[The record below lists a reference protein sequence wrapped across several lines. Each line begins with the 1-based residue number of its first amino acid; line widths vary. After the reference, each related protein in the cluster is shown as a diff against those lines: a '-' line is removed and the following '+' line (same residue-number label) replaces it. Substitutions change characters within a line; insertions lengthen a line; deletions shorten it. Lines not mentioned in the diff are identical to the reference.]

1 MKKPIAM
8 LFGFGMLS
16 LTACSNGFEAAQ
28 LDVSNAIKANQ
39 AAATYDAWHASEDS
53 PEHVFEKWREEISK
67 EGMTAADVCQALK
80 EMDVKHLTLF
90 EQELDEEVNQDIVK
104 DCASEL
110 TSRLNDYY
118 RDDRAT
124 LTTNLGNFFDEETVF
139 TAPGKQTV
147 VLPGAGVNK
156 TSQFKFQTIERAI
169 DTRNG
174 FDATARSNGKRL
186 HVGPKEVVLTFD
198 DGPSPYTK
206 TILKTLAEVDAKVMF
221 FHVGRNVIANKE
233 YVKMVANDGH
243 VVGGHSMTH
252 ANLGKLGLQ
261 SAEKEMYGS
270 LNAIQSVLGWAHPVF
285 RFPYGSSRS
294 DLKNSL
300 KTHHVGEFF
309 WNVDS
314 LDWKSGRSNSEMIEF
329 TMKQVR
335 ANNGGIVLFHDI
347 QKRTMES
354 LPQFLAA
361 LHKEGYKIAVLRPTN
376 VMMSP
381 IKLP

>member
-1 MKKPIAM
+1 MKKPIVIF
-8 LFGFGMLS
+8 FGLGMLS
-16 LTACSNGFEAAQ
+16 LTACTNGFEAAKI
-28 LDVSNAIKANQ
+28 DVTNAIQANQ
-39 AAATYDAWHASEDS
+39 AAPTYDAWHASEDS
-53 PEHVFEKWREEISK
+53 PEHTFEKWREQIAGETMAS
-67 EGMTAADVCQALK
+67 ADVCQALQ
-80 EMDVKHLTLF
+80 EMEVAHLTLF
-90 EQELDEEVNQDIVK
+90 EQELDAPENQEVVK
-104 DCASEL
+104 DCVTEL
-110 TSRLNDYY
+110 TVKLNEYY
-118 RDDRAT
+118 REDRAT
-124 LTTNLGNFFDEETVF
+124 LTANVGNFFEEEVTY
-139 TAPGKQTV
+139 TAPGKQTE
-147 VLPGAGVNK
+147 VLPGLGLNK

-169 DTRNG
+169 DTRGG

-221 FHVGRNVIANKE
+221 FHVGKNVLANKE
-233 YVKMVANDGH
+233 YVKMVADGGH

-252 ANLGKLGLQ
+252 ANLGKLGLK

-294 DLKNSL
+294 DLKGSL
-300 KTHHVGEFF
+300 RNHSVGEFF

-314 LDWKSGRSNSEMIEF
+314 LDWKSGRSNAQMIEF
-329 TMKQVR
+329 TMRQVR
-335 ANNGGIVLFHDI
+335 ENNGGVVLFHDI

-354 LPQFLAA
+354 LPQFLAL
-361 LHKEGYKIAVLRPTN
+361 LHKEGYKVSVLRPKN

>member
-1 MKKPIAM
+1 MKKQFVIM
-8 LFGFGMLS
+8 LGLGMMS
-16 LTACSNGFEAAQ
+16 LTACSSGSEKAQ
-28 LDVSNAIKANQ
+28 MDVTNAIKANQ
-39 AAATYDAWHASEDS
+39 SATTYDSWHASEDS
-53 PEHVFEKWREEISK
+53 PEHTFEKWQEDIAA
-67 EGMTAADVCQALK
+67 GTMTAADVCLALE

-90 EQELDEEVNQDIVK
+90 EQEMDAPENQEIVK
-104 DCASEL
+104 DCAANL
-110 TSRLNDYY
+110 TSKLNDFY
-118 RDDRAT
+118 REDRAT
-124 LTTNLGNFFDEETVF
+124 LTTNLGNFFEDEVEF
-139 TAPGKQTV
+139 KAPGKQTV

-156 TSQFKFQTIERAI
+156 TSQFKFETIERAI
-169 DTRNG
+169 NTKGG
-174 FDATARSNGKRL
+174 FDATARKDGKRL

-221 FHVGRNVIANKE
+221 FHVGRNVLANKE

-252 ANLGKLGLQ
+252 ANLGKLGLK
-261 SAEKEMYGS
+261 SAEKEIYGS

-294 DLKNSL
+294 DLKGSL
-300 KTHHVGEFF
+300 RNHSVGEFF

-314 LDWKSGRSNSEMIEF
+314 LDWKSGRTNAQMIEF

-354 LPQFLAA
+354 LPQFLAL
-361 LHKEGYKIAVLRPTN
+361 LHKEGYKVTVLRPTN

-381 IKLP
+381 VKLP